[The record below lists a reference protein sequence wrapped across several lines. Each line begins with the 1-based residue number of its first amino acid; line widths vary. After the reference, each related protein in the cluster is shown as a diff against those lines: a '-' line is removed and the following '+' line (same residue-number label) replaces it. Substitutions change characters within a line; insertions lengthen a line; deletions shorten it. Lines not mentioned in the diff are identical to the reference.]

1 MFSKIK
7 NSYHDNIERL
17 AISKW
22 APQLSAEIN
31 LPDWVEDELREILI
45 YEIIKTHMTQP
56 FNRYSWI
63 ILWNMFGHDFD
74 HHGKSATF
82 LGHVFSVIA
91 KIVLQTEDVDQQFW
105 LDNMHLLTLE
115 CFEIINDKTVDFTQ
129 GLLSDAGRLK
139 AFFTPLLIS
148 AFPVVNGKLK
158 NDEKTNS
165 NHKKL
170 RKHMTDRKSEKSST
184 LIKDEADFDDED
196 GPELKVEEEEDE
208 LGTRRTITF
217 NSREFNTVP

>member
-1 MFSKIK
+1 MIKTPDCIKSDPYYGAQVFVANINTMSHKVEWMFSKIK

-91 KIVLQTEDVDQQFW
+91 KI
-105 LDNMHLLTLE
+105 
-115 CFEIINDKTVDFTQ
+115 

-170 RKHMTDRKSEKSST
+170 RKHMTDRKSENSST
-184 LIKDEADFDDED
+184 LIKDKADFDDED
-196 GPELKVEEEEDE
+196 GPELKVEEEEEE

-217 NSREFNTVP
+217 NSRKFNSVP